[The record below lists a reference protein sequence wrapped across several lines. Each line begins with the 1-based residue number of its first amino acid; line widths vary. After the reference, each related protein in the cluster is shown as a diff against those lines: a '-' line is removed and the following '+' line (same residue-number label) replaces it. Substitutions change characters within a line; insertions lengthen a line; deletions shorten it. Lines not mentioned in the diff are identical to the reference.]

1 MSFERFNQAFDERR
15 TRTNRNAVNKKYVD
29 FRNMSMDYR
38 LMKFASISMTYYAS
52 CEQTCQQDFD
62 ERMTNDLHVI
72 GCAFLLMEIIF
83 ELLFSLFLPILET
96 SYEQGHNMT
105 ILIIKLVRNY

>member
-1 MSFERFNQAFDERR
+1 
-15 TRTNRNAVNKKYVD
+15 
-29 FRNMSMDYR
+29 MDYR

-52 CEQTCQQDFD
+52 CEQTSQQDYD

-83 ELLFSLFLPILET
+83 ELLFLLYLPILET
-96 SYEQGHNMT
+96 SFEQGHNIT
-105 ILIIKLVRNY
+105 ILVITIVRDY

>member
-1 MSFERFNQAFDERR
+1 MFDERR
-15 TRTNRNAVNKKYVD
+15 TRTSKYAVNKKYVD

-52 CEQTCQQDFD
+52 CEQTSQQDYD

-72 GCAFLLMEIIF
+72 GCAFLSMEIIF
-83 ELLFSLFLPILET
+83 ELLFSLYLPILET
-96 SYEQGHNMT
+96 SYEQGHNIT
-105 ILIIKLVRNY
+105 ILVITIVRDY